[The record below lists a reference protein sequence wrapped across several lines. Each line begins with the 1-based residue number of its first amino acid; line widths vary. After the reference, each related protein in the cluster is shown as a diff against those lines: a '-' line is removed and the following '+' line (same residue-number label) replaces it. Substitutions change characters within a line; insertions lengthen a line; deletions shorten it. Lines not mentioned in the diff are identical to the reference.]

1 MMNRMFNFLFSKRPY
16 GFNDTVR
23 LEGQIEMVLKDMY
36 GKVKEERLIKNTIP
50 DAGKAL
56 LAALMITDVG
66 AAGVDYIAL
75 GVGTPSATALGS
87 ECVTNG
93 GTRRGGADVTGA
105 LDTTTTTNDTA
116 KFTTTFTFTGSLG
129 LYEEGLFTAA
139 VGTMMASQTFAI
151 LNVVSGDTL
160 AITHK
165 IAVA

>member
-1 MMNRMFNFLFSKRPY
+1 MINRIFKYLFSKRQS

-23 LEGQIEMVLKDMY
+23 LEGVVHYVLKDMY

-87 ECVTNG
+87 ESSTNG
-93 GTRRGGADVTGA
+93 GARRGGADVTGS
-105 LDTTTTTNDTA
+105 LTTTTTTNDTA
-116 KFTTTFTFTGSLG
+116 QFTTTFTFTGNLG

-139 VGTMMASQTFAI
+139 VGTMLASQTFEI

-165 IAVA
+165 IKCA